1 MHHGLE
7 QSGEFGSGLVGW
19 SDDHMRVSQGDP
31 LDFGLATKP
40 DTMLDGPVWG
50 QPTTGQTPGSN
61 FQTPSYGKGVRV
73 EPDTPSSVTSPM
85 TPMSVASFQPVLDD
99 LTSVGLGGNVIPLPL
114 HFEPFTGEIH
124 PDIAKVRAAH
134 NAHNMK
140 LEQIRSTQKAFVEE
154 TLENPDL
161 TSDGDW
167 QARFSALDEEHKS
180 LKGEI
185 DDEVLVLYNLNQTT
199 ILDPSNIHSLYWLH
213 SELHIQL
220 RQLELFHA
228 ELQSLLAPGSHN
240 CFAAIVVIKQPFPEV
255 VTKNKQLGN
264 DALVVK
270 LLSGSNTQFISVSP
284 IQCILV
290 SEQAVQTKATSDGPP
305 LQNAVHALD
314 LQTWTAAFPVKF
326 TQGSRRCRV
335 TLRFSVDVTM
345 MGRFKQ
351 PVVATIESNATNPL
365 IVTTNESQW
374 EGSEQILLKSDVFG
388 GMLEAT
394 WPQFC
399 NTLQRHFLRATRQ
412 DSMRPKRS
420 LSLEDFSF
428 FHTDFFQSK
437 SIVTQAD
444 FDTFWTWFGKTLQV
458 LRFQR
463 YIGALWQQGLLY
475 GCMQRD
481 DVETALSGQ
490 PPGTFIIRF
499 SMKYPGQFGIAYV
512 REDQVKH
519 YLVGQNDTAGSKK
532 TLPDFVNEHPQFL
545 YLLQLTSDHSG
556 RPILVR
562 SLKGQCLAQ
571 FLSAPT
577 SAPKLTEDGYE
588 GLN

>member
-1 MHHGLE
+1 M
-7 QSGEFGSGLVGW
+7 
-19 SDDHMRVSQGDP
+19 
-31 LDFGLATKP
+31 
-40 DTMLDGPVWG
+40 
-50 QPTTGQTPGSN
+50 
-61 FQTPSYGKGVRV
+61 
-73 EPDTPSSVTSPM
+73 TSP
-85 TPMSVASFQPVLDD
+85 
-99 LTSVGLGGNVIPLPL
+99 NVIPLPL

-124 PDIAKVRAAH
+124 PDISKVKAAH
-134 NAHNMK
+134 AVHNTK
-140 LEQIRSTQKAFVEE
+140 LDQIRQTQKAFVES
-154 TLENPDL
+154 TLTDNVKMDTDL
-161 TSDGDW
+161 EW
-167 QARFSALDEEHKS
+167 QRNFTALDEEHKT

-185 DDEVLVLYNLNQTT
+185 DEEIVVLYNLNQTT
-199 ILDPSNIHSLYWLH
+199 ILDPPNIHSLYWLH
-213 SELHIQL
+213 QELHIQL

-228 ELQSLLAPGSHN
+228 ELQSLLSPGSHN
-240 CFAAIVVIKQPFPEV
+240 CFAALVVLKQPFPEV

-264 DALVVK
+264 DSLVVK
-270 LLSGSNTQFISVSP
+270 LLAGANTQFVSMSA

-290 SEQAVQTKATSDGPP
+290 SEQSVPSKTSGDAPP
-305 LQNAVHALD
+305 IQNAVHALD
-314 LQTWTAAFPVKF
+314 PQTWTAAFPVKF

-345 MGRFKQ
+345 LGRFKQ
-351 PVVATIESNATNPL
+351 PVVATIESNPTNPL
-365 IVTTNESQW
+365 IITTNESQW

-412 DSMRPKRS
+412 DSMRPKRA

-428 FHTDFFQSK
+428 FHTDFFRGK
-437 SIVTQAD
+437 TIVTQTD
-444 FDTFWTWFGKTLQV
+444 FDTFWTWFGKTLQA

-481 DVETALSGQ
+481 DVENALSNQ

-512 REDQVKH
+512 REAQVKH
-519 YLVGQNDTAGSKK
+519 YLVGQNDTAGAKK

-545 YLLQLTSDHSG
+545 YLLQLSSDGAG
-556 RPILVR
+556 RPVLLR
-562 SLKGQCLAQ
+562 SLKGQCLSQ
-571 FLSAPT
+571 FLSA
-577 SAPKLTEDGYE
+577 SAAPVKLSEDGYE